1 MATRTTNK
9 ELNERVNNLEIKVNA
24 IDEKLNRILDRLEGN
39 ISEGKSSSKATTKKS
54 TKSSKSSPKA
64 TKCEV
69 TIEDG
74 QGRGQGKKF
83 IKIIFD
89 GKPTDKELKSLK
101 DNGFKYFAPTKS
113 WSSIHTDAKM
123 KFAESLA
130 K

>member
-1 MATRTTNK
+1 MATRITNK
-9 ELNERVNNLEIKVNA
+9 ELNERVNNLEVKVNA

-39 ISEGKSSSKATTKKS
+39 IPEGKSSPKSTTKKS
-54 TKSSKSSPKA
+54 TKSSKASPKA

-101 DNGFKYFAPTKS
+101 DNGFKYFAPNKS
-113 WSSIHTDAKM
+113 WSSIHTEAKM

>member
-1 MATRTTNK
+1 MARTTIK
-9 ELNERVNNLEIKVNA
+9 ELEARMDKMDKRIDDIGNDIKSLLEA
-24 IDEKLNRILDRLEGN
+24 INGKP
-39 ISEGKSSSKATTKKS
+39 SKGKSSNGTKKTS
-54 TKSSKSSPKA
+54 KKTSETKSA

-89 GKPTDKELKSLK
+89 GKPTDKTLKSLK
-101 DNGFKYFAPTKS
+101 DNGFKYFAPSKS
-113 WSSIHTDAKM
+113 WSTLHTDAKM
-123 KFAESLA
+123 KFAESLN